1 MPLARPERKKLLIVS
16 GLIVFQLFLV
26 SLQIP
31 LGQQPSIL
39 ERAVFF
45 VLAPVG
51 HAIRGLTGAAAGVW
65 NRYLYLADDVLAG
78 PEGGDD
84 AVGVAGKRR
93 AGHDSDG
100 LARLQ
105 DREAASRFLAGLKQS
120 FRIAS
125 VIGVDAVNVRR
136 SAIIDLGRADGL
148 LPNWAVVDGE
158 GRLVGRTIEPISRH
172 EGTVELITNDACSVG
187 VVSEKSHV
195 VGILAGAPERG
206 MCRLKYI
213 LSTNENLELDEG
225 LVTSGFD
232 KIYPPGIPAGRI
244 TAIQISNTLFK
255 TVIVRPYVELH
266 RLTTVAVLTGER
278 AVNGER

>member
-65 NRYLYLADDVLAG
+65 NRYLYLR
-78 PEGGDD
+78 
-84 AVGVAGKRR
+84 GVEIQNQAMRDELFHLR
-93 AGHDSDG
+93 QENIRLRDG

>member
-31 LGQQPSIL
+31 LGEQPSIL

-45 VLAPVG
+45 VLAPAG

-65 NRYLYLADDVLAG
+65 NRYLYLR
-78 PEGGDD
+78 
-84 AVGVAGKRR
+84 GVETQNQTMRDELFHLR
-93 AGHDSDG
+93 QENIRLRDG

-105 DREAASRFLAGLKQS
+105 DREAASRLLTGLKQS

-148 LPNWAVVDGE
+148 VPNQAVVDGE

-172 EGTVELITNDACSVG
+172 EGMVELITNDACSVG
-187 VVSEKSHV
+187 VVSEKSQV
-195 VGILAGAPERG
+195 VGVLSGAPERG

-244 TAIQISNTLFK
+244 TAILISKTLFK

-278 AVNGER
+278 SVNGER